1 MTNILVPVGTSSDA
15 HETLQYAVDFAS
27 DFGARIYVME
37 VFSAVSKAGTLANVT
52 EKIAER
58 GKERLKGIIAKIEKK
73 NVEIKVVTYNGEL
86 VDGLNDV
93 NKEMGIDL
101 IILAPRSHDI
111 QEELYLGATSG
122 GIIKRTDIPTLVVPK
137 GTKYASFNNVL
148 VAFKSGILKRKRIL
162 DPLVHIANKHRC
174 KVNVLLVKTP
184 GYTDDDLKVDTALM
198 DISSELSI
206 TENATTYQGV
216 LQHFESKQPDLL
228 CVFRRKRG
236 FFKKLWEKST
246 ILKSEFSSSVPVLIL
261 SVKKD

>member
-137 GTKYASFNNVL
+137 GT
-148 VAFKSGILKRKRIL
+148 
-162 DPLVHIANKHRC
+162 
-174 KVNVLLVKTP
+174 
-184 GYTDDDLKVDTALM
+184 
-198 DISSELSI
+198 
-206 TENATTYQGV
+206 
-216 LQHFESKQPDLL
+216 
-228 CVFRRKRG
+228 
-236 FFKKLWEKST
+236 
-246 ILKSEFSSSVPVLIL
+246 
-261 SVKKD
+261 